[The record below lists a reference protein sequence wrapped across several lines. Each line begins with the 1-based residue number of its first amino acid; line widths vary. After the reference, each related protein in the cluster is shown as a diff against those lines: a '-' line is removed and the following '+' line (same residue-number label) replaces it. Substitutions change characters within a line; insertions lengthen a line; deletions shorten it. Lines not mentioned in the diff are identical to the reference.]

1 MTSKI
6 QPSGDRVL
14 VKKIED
20 DNKTKTGLV
29 LPDDVKERPTKGEIL
44 EVGEGKTNDE
54 GKLLPIKFEKGDL
67 IIYPKYSG
75 HPIKVDGE
83 EFLILDSKEILA
95 ILKEEK

>member
-44 EVGEGKTNDE
+44 EVGEGKINDD
-54 GKLLPIKFEKGDL
+54 GKLLPMRFKKGDL

>member
-1 MTSKI
+1 MISKI

-20 DNKTKTGLV
+20 DNKTRTGLT
-29 LPDDVKERPTKGEIL
+29 LPDDVKERPTRGEIL

-54 GKLLPIKFEKGDL
+54 GELLPIKFKKGDY

-75 HPIKVDGE
+75 HPIKVDGV

-95 ILKEEK
+95 TLKEVK